1 MRDDIAIICAK
12 IAGAEDG
19 DEYTIHMQNADMI
32 RHYAMHLYVQVGSL
46 SFYENFNNKD
56 FVYLIRKEIDEFRKL
71 FID

>member
-1 MRDDIAIICAK
+1 MMRDDIAIICAK

-46 SFYENFNNKD
+46 CFNDKD